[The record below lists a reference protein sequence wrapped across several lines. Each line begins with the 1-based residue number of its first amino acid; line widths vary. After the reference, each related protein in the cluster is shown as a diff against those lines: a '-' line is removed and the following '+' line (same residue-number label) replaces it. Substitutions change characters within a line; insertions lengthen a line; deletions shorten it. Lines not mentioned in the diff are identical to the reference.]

1 MQSSVLQSHLKQ
13 YYASS
18 FLKELDPESL
28 SMIPQ
33 FKNKDKKEK
42 QNMKT
47 FLIDSQNLIQE
58 TAQNQKE
65 NYIDFLEAKIK
76 ASSKE
81 IIKNFKD
88 LSLKQ
93 NADEEIDF
101 ISVKSFI
108 MEEQDLDLSTI
119 RDSKIISSI
128 PEDYSA
134 LYSSIYQSH

>member
-1 MQSSVLQSHLKQ
+1 
-13 YYASS
+13 
-18 FLKELDPESL
+18 
-28 SMIPQ
+28 
-33 FKNKDKKEK
+33 
-42 QNMKT
+42 MKT
-47 FLIDSQNLIQE
+47 FLIDSQNPIQE

-93 NADEEIDF
+93 NANEEIEF

-108 MEEQDLDLSTI
+108 MDEQDLDLS
-119 RDSKIISSI
+119 SI
-128 PEDYSA
+128 
-134 LYSSIYQSH
+134 